1 MSTDK
6 FGNLFYVDKARQNIS
21 KISGTELEAHF
32 SGKKDESGGYSNVWE
47 SIPGKPFLTNRVLY
61 DTATTESAS
70 NIEDIS
76 IEREYLYWTNS
87 ANNGRHGSIHKAFTE
102 PFGRAVPFQTYD
114 NYEILSA

>member
-32 SGKKDESGGYSNVWE
+32 SGKKESSGYGNVWE
-47 SIPGKPFLTNRVLY
+47 SIPGKPFLTNRILY
-61 DTATTESAS
+61 DRGTTDSAT

-87 ANNGRHGSIHKAFTE
+87 ANSGRHGSIHKAFTE

-114 NYEILSA
+114 NYEVMSA